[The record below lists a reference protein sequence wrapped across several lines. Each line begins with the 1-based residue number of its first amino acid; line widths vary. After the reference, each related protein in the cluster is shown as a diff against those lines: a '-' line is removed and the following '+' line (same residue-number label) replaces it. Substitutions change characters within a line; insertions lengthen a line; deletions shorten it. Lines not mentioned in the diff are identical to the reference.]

1 MQRNINKLQNQLVY
15 FTEAL
20 SKKKGSKNNLD
31 EGNSLLHDEFIIK
44 LKVTPLYKALKYVRI
59 RLTEIL
65 ARRIGN
71 SQSRNRDR
79 RHRKRH

>member
-44 LKVTPLYKALKYVRI
+44 LKVTPLYRI
-59 RLTEIL
+59 KICTYSIN
-65 ARRIGN
+65 GN
-71 SQSRNRDR
+71 SSKKNW
-79 RHRKRH
+79 K